1 MSSGGEQ
8 IDDFLNC
15 RIGTMVGGLE
25 ATAWSM
31 SSIGLVMEAAVGE
44 GPAQPF
50 VKEEEQ
56 ESNLDAF
63 GREAVGEL
71 TCLNSEAAASSGS
84 EQIDDFLDCCIG
96 TMIGRLES
104 AIGSALRVGPVVEA
118 AVGNGSAKALV
129 KEEGYCPGSGAAVR
143 VPGALRRVD

>member
-1 MSSGGEQ
+1 MFDYTSPTLEAAVSSGGEQ

-50 VKEEEQ
+50 VKRRGTGEQ
-56 ESNLDAF
+56 PP
-63 GREAVGEL
+63 
-71 TCLNSEAAASSGS
+71 
-84 EQIDDFLDCCIG
+84 
-96 TMIGRLES
+96 RLLS
-104 AIGSALRVGPVVEA
+104 
-118 AVGNGSAKALV
+118 
-129 KEEGYCPGSGAAVR
+129 
-143 VPGALRRVD
+143 